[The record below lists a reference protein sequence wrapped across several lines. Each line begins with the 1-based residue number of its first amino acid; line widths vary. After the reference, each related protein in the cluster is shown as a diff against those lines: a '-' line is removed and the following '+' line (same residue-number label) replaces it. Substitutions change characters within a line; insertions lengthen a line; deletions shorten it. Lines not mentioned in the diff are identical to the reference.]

1 MEILKNLME
10 ANMPSF
16 SDADLLSDEFLQDGR
31 IYCKNCKTPRT
42 SVMEVL
48 GENRTIRHLC
58 KCQAKKRDAEELQRK
73 EMERQKRI
81 ERLQQASLLS
91 ERYRNVTFENT
102 TLGKNPTFDEAYKRC
117 KKYCEVA
124 NEILKRGMGIYIW
137 GDKGTGKTHLT
148 CCMANELI
156 KQYKQVLLTNFFE
169 ISKSIMATYN
179 NNNDSNEMDLIQRIA
194 SVDFLFIDDLGTEKL
209 TKNGEDTWLQS
220 KIYDVINKRYNAMKP
235 TIFTSNYS
243 LPTLIEERGLMDKTA
258 DRILQMSTAII
269 KIEGESNRSAREKNF
284 LF

>member
-1 MEILKNLME
+1 MEIVKNLME
-10 ANMPSF
+10 ASMQNS
-16 SDADLLSDEFLQDGR
+16 SNTDLLSDEFLKDGR
-31 IYCKNCKTPRT
+31 IYCKNCNTPRT
-42 SVMEVL
+42 TVMEVL
-48 GENRTIRHLC
+48 GVNRNIKHLC

-73 EMERQKRI
+73 EMERQKRM
-81 ERLQQASLLS
+81 EKLQQASLLS
-91 ERYRNVTFENT
+91 ERYRSVTFENT
-102 TLGKNPTFDEAYKRC
+102 TLGRNSTFDEAYNRC
-117 KKYCEVA
+117 KKYCQISNEVL
-124 NEILKRGMGIYIW
+124 EKGMGIYIW

-156 KQYKQVLLTNFFE
+156 RQYKQVLLTNFFE

-179 NNNDSNEMDLIQRIA
+179 NNGDSNEMDLVQRIA

-269 KIEGESNRSAREKNF
+269 KIEGESNRAVREKNI